1 MTKMTHHYVENV
13 DNLWYFIIEHSNG
26 RKEYKESFKT
36 KGEAIRAMEMH
47 IRAENLHKRKL
58 ESDIDA

>member
-1 MTKMTHHYVENV
+1 MTKMTHHYVEKV
-13 DNLWYFIIEHSNG
+13 DNLWYFIIEYSNG

-47 IRAENLHKRKL
+47 IRAEELHKKRIV
-58 ESDIDA
+58 SDTEA